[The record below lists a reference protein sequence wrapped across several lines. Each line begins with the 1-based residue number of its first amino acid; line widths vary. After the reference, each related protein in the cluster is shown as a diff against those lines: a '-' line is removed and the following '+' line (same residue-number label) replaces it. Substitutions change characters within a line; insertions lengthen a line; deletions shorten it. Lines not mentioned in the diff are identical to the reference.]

1 MYQSK
6 PHHRDHNKISESSSV
21 IAKSLNA
28 SNCTANASVINSIV
42 IKNVSA
48 SIALISRL
56 TLRGYMLL
64 ENRWIVSEQLRV
76 KGVDVLSLIVK
87 KNIVIAIIEEL
98 NVGNF
103 AIVKI
108 VPMDLFM
115 KRCQARFD
123 N

>member
-1 MYQSK
+1 
-6 PHHRDHNKISESSSV
+6 
-21 IAKSLNA
+21 
-28 SNCTANASVINSIV
+28 
-42 IKNVSA
+42 
-48 SIALISRL
+48 
-56 TLRGYMLL
+56 MLL